1 MSEELYKKVELDES
15 GEESLD
21 DLLERINAGSYE
33 DPDFKPFTIECDIGK
48 DDYRAFFYYS
58 VIFKNPIM
66 SVILAVLPVVA
77 AAVIAYNDNVF
88 NAAKFGFFAVL
99 FYLLVVGLVVFRAEN
114 SMKKIQRSSPETLR
128 LTKTVYSFKTNAIFY
143 TKNGATIKVPYKN
156 FLKIGKTKMRY
167 FLYFAGQKAMVI
179 RTENVQEVMPVEEFD
194 KFIKSKVKEL

>member
-1 MSEELYKKVELDES
+1 MSEELYKKVKLDES

-77 AAVIAYNDNVF
+77 AALIAYNDNVF
-88 NAAKFGFFAVL
+88 NAVL

-156 FLKIGKTKMRY
+156 FLKIGKMLQHPGTHQTVIR
-167 FLYFAGQKAMVI
+167 MVI
-179 RTENVQEVMPVEEFD
+179 YRLYAHPIHEF
-194 KFIKSKVKEL
+194 IE

>member
-1 MSEELYKKVELDES
+1 MSEELYKKVKLDES

-88 NAAKFGFFAVL
+88 NAAKFGFFVVL

-128 LTKTVYSFKTNAIFY
+128 LTKTVYSFKTNAI
-143 TKNGATIKVPYKN
+143 N
-156 FLKIGKTKMRY
+156 
-167 FLYFAGQKAMVI
+167 
-179 RTENVQEVMPVEEFD
+179 
-194 KFIKSKVKEL
+194 

>member
-1 MSEELYKKVELDES
+1 MEVIYYFVIVRFFEIGYSFGAIIPVTADKNNS
-15 GEESLD
+15 IR
-21 DLLERINAGSYE
+21 RICSNSS
-33 DPDFKPFTIECDIGK
+33 D
-48 DDYRAFFYYS
+48 AFFYYS

-77 AAVIAYNDNVF
+77 AAVIAYNAYVF
-88 NAAKFGFFAVL
+88 NAAKFGFFVVL